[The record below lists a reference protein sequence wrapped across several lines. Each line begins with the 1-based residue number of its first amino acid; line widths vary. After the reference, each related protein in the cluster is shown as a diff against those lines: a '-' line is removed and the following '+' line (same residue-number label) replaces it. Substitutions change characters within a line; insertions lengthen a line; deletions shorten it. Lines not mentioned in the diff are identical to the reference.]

1 MNATDA
7 ATWPRGSLF
16 SPVCGLPLQASGS
29 SKLVCD
35 GEVWP
40 VIEGIPFLRAD
51 RIDMAREAVG
61 RIEAGDILGAT
72 ALLLTDQDGYA
83 PDPPPRVEDCAGLV
97 REAATL
103 TFRTAMQRLAFGRVA
118 DYFAHRWSDPTYIS
132 GLALFAETGN
142 AAAPGPVLELAS
154 GTGHFL
160 RAFALAG
167 IEAAGGDLVFAKL
180 WLARRFICPQARLAC
195 FDASASWPFAA
206 GMFATVFCHD
216 AFYFLPDKPQIAAR
230 MRHVLRGGGSIAIGH
245 AHNASVDNHS
255 KGAPLTVDG
264 YAALLPGARLF
275 DDREL
280 TSAFAEARPPQS
292 AEAATLASVPAL
304 SMVWHDGG
312 SPAPAQPAQ
321 PGFGT
326 ETAGT
331 RLRRNPLYEPR
342 PGTGTTH
349 IVWPS
354 PRYQQE
360 YADLKTYPDSWSGPA
375 CIDASD
381 DAETLALLRRRVYL
395 DLPAQW

>member
-7 ATWPRGSLF
+7 ASWPRGSLF
-16 SPVCGLPLQASGS
+16 SPVCGLPLQASGPFR
-29 SKLVCD
+29 LVCD

-51 RIDMAREAVG
+51 RIDMARDAVG

-83 PDPPPRVEDCAGLV
+83 PDPPPPIEDCAGLV
-97 REAATL
+97 RDVASL
-103 TFRTAMQRLAFGRVA
+103 TFRMAMQRLAFGRVA

-132 GLALFAETGN
+132 GLALFAETGDL
-142 AAAPGPVLELAS
+142 APHGPVLELAS

-167 IEAAGGDLVFAKL
+167 IEAAGADLVFAKL
-180 WLARRFICPQARLAC
+180 WLARRFICPQARLTC
-195 FDASASWPFAA
+195 FDASAPWPFAA
-206 GMFATVFCHD
+206 GMFATLFCHD
-216 AFYFLPDKPQIAAR
+216 AFYFLPDKPEIAVR
-230 MRHVLRGGGSIAIGH
+230 MRRVVRKGGSIAIGH

-255 KGAPLTVDG
+255 KGDPLTVDG

-280 TSAFAEARPPQS
+280 TLAFAEARPPRA

-312 SPAPAQPAQ
+312 RPGAAQPTRH
-321 PGFGT
+321 GFGT
-326 ETAGT
+326 EAAGT
-331 RLRRNPLYEPR
+331 QLRRNPLYEPQDGAEAAR
-342 PGTGTTH
+342 
-349 IVWPS
+349 IAWPS

-360 YADLKTYPDSWSGPA
+360 YAGLATYPDAWSGPA
-375 CIDASD
+375 HIAAD
-381 DAETLALLRRRVYL
+381 DRAETLALLRRRIYL
-395 DLPAQW
+395 DLPARW